1 MASMF
6 ESATR
11 VAIEEILSK
20 HAKQSKFGLILT
32 TESARDLTN
41 DIYDLL
47 MTSRN
52 LKSAGDRLI
61 KAGFAP
67 SLRGVTQRD

>member
-11 VAIEEILSK
+11 VAIEEIVSK
-20 HAKQSKFGLILT
+20 HAKPSKFGLILSN
-32 TESARDLTN
+32 ESAQDLTN

-61 KAGFAP
+61 QAGFAP
-67 SLRGVTQRD
+67 SGHGASRRD